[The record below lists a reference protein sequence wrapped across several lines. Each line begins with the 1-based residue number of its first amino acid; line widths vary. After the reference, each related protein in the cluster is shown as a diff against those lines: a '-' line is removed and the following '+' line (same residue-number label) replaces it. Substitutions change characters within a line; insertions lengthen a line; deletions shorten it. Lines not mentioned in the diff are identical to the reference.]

1 MIEHACIWIVL
12 TLICVNWTRTENEE
26 KKWEREGVGGA
37 LLVCSDQIEQ
47 DYTNDNFCITMI
59 IYIMRK
65 VQDST
70 VLYDNAA
77 HSVIG

>member
-1 MIEHACIWIVL
+1 MYMNSSDINMCKLNKNREWRK
-12 TLICVNWTRTENEE
+12 TMR
-26 KKWEREGVGGA
+26 ERGGA

-47 DYTNDNFCITMI
+47 YYTNDNFCIAMI

-77 HSVIG
+77 HSVIA

>member
-1 MIEHACIWIVL
+1 MYMNSSDINMCKLNKNREWRK
-12 TLICVNWTRTENEE
+12 TMR
-26 KKWEREGVGGA
+26 ERGVRGA

-47 DYTNDNFCITMI
+47 YYTNDNFCIAMI

>member
-1 MIEHACIWIVL
+1 MHVCEYFL
-12 TLICVNWTRTENEE
+12 LLICVNWTRTENEE
-26 KKWEREGVGGA
+26 KQWEREGVGGA
-37 LLVCSDQIEQ
+37 LLVYSDQIEQ
-47 DYTNDNFCITMI
+47 YYTNDNFCIAMI